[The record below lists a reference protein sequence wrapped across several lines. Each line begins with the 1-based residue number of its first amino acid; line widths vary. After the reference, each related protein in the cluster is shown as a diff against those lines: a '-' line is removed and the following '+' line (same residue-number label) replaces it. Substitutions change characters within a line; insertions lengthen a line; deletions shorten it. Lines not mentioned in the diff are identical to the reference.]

1 MLILLFV
8 YVGRWYVLV
17 PIVVLLVG
25 LVILFLLMLWAR
37 PYGGL
42 RNALSWR
49 YCRPGDKRT
58 GLFGRCFGRKKLA
71 KIVPVSDDGQMVQPL
86 SAPVLVGLQPV
97 AGSQLAS
104 PYKGD
109 MQATSTSA
117 LAATTAAAL
126 HKTGPAIDKPRVQF
140 GEAPQT
146 AAPMY
151 PTPAPPAQP
160 PVLDHA
166 ALSPAS
172 SMRGEC
178 RILR

>member
-1 MLILLFV
+1 M
-8 YVGRWYVLV
+8 

-25 LVILFLLMLWAR
+25 LVLFFLLMLWAR

-49 YCRPGDKRT
+49 YCRPGDKRPS
-58 GLFGRCFGRKKLA
+58 LFGRCFGRKKLA
-71 KIVPVSDDGQMVQPL
+71 KIVPVSDDGQVVQPL

-97 AGSQLAS
+97 AGSQLAP
-104 PYKGD
+104 PYKG
-109 MQATSTSA
+109 A

-126 HKTGPAIDKPRVQF
+126 QKTGPAIDKPRVQF

-146 AAPMY
+146 APPMY
-151 PTPAPPAQP
+151 PTPAPPEQP

-166 ALSPAS
+166 VLSPAS

-178 RILR
+178 KMLRRSLPGRVYSDPSMTMHSKAC